1 MLNFVFGRPKGG
13 YRQTDRKKYVKVEE
27 EEKAEDNVRL
37 FLSVCVCASIQVYV
51 NVCTRSVKGEM
62 EKVVVVLAELDRRE
76 NVQM

>member
-1 MLNFVFGRPKGG
+1 MVVLPTN
-13 YRQTDRKKYVKVEE
+13 RQKKYVKVEE

-37 FLSVCVCASIQVYV
+37 FWSVCVCASIQVYV

-62 EKVVVVLAELDRRE
+62 EKVVVVVVVAELDRRE